1 MCSVRNQRMDAYC
14 QQAEMTFLALKHK
27 TLHED
32 VQGNGPAVCDELD
45 TAAIPPDNALSA
57 VPALCHLS

>member
-1 MCSVRNQRMDAYC
+1 MDAYC

-45 TAAIPPDNALSA
+45 TAAIPPDNARSA